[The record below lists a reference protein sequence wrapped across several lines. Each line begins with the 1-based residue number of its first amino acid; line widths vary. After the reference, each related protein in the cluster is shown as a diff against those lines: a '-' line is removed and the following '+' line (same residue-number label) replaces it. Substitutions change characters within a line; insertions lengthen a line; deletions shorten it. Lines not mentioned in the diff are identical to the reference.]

1 MSKSQNTILHV
12 RERSVSGKK
21 VKQLKKQGF
30 IPGNVFGL
38 NKASESIELN
48 TATFS
53 KLVNEH
59 GDTTL
64 IYLQVGD
71 DKQVPALIGEIQYN
85 PVTDQPIHVTF
96 KRVNLNVKVTA
107 EIPVEVVG
115 EFTVADA
122 TAILTRNVLEVEALP
137 ADLPEM
143 FEVSVAGLTEVG
155 QTIGFADLAYDR
167 SKINILLSAE
177 ELESPLVIV
186 QEVKEEVEEVATP
199 AEGEAGAGGTTPTTE
214 GAAESAPEA
223 AEKKTEESDKE

>member
-30 IPGNVFGL
+30 IPGNVYGL
-38 NKASESIELN
+38 NKTSESIEVN
-48 TATFS
+48 ASTFS
-53 KLVNEH
+53 KLINEH

-115 EFTVADA
+115 EFTVPEA

-155 QTIGFADLAYDR
+155 QTIGFSDLNYDR
-167 SKINILLSAE
+167 SKISILLTAE

-186 QEVKEEVEEVATP
+186 QEVKEEVVEVATP
-199 AEGEAGAGGTTPTTE
+199 AEGEAGTE
-214 GAAESAPEA
+214 GETPAAEGSTEA
-223 AEKKTEESDKE
+223 TAEATDQKAEESDKE